1 MRALLLLLLEP
12 KALYSTY
19 PWDDAGHL
27 PVAEI
32 AYDRFS
38 SALQPKLQGAL
49 AGLTECSHTYGAIIS
64 AACYMDDLCRFKH
77 SSYLALTEG
86 PNANSVTLS
95 SAYAVNRFQHLE
107 AGRGI
112 GRPAPPLILGTS
124 LMATWRN
131 GI

>member
-12 KALYSTY
+12 GALYSAY

-49 AGLTECSHTYGAIIS
+49 AGLTECSHTYGAFLRDGIKS
-64 AACYMDDLCRFKH
+64 
-77 SSYLALTEG
+77 LAKQGVCPAVVHFE
-86 PNANSVTLS
+86 VT
-95 SAYAVNRFQHLE
+95 A
-107 AGRGI
+107 I
-112 GRPAPPLILGTS
+112 TPLAI
-124 LMATWRN
+124 ARRARWWR
-131 GI
+131 